1 MSVGYAVKTINPTRV
16 VVIFDGKDGS
26 SKRKA
31 IFPDY
36 KAKRKVKIRLN
47 RSLDVDSQDTQLLQL
62 FRLIEYLEIMPI
74 TTITIDKSE
83 ADDVI
88 AYIAN
93 NYLKNKDSN
102 AYIMSSDKD
111 FMQLVDDRI
120 KVWSPTKKKMFEQQD
135 VQADFGVCPQNFA
148 LYRSLIGDTSDNI
161 PGVVGLGA
169 PTLLEKFPDLS
180 TQPMTLDQFF
190 DYARVL
196 AADSKAKIYQKV
208 LQAESDVR
216 MYYEIIQ
223 LNDSNINTSNKIKI
237 MDSLESEVP
246 KLSNIKFHTM
256 LLQDGMTATI
266 KNPELWLREV
276 TKKLDQH
283 SLNI

>member
-47 RSLDVDSQDTQLLQL
+47 RSLDVDSEDTQLLQL

-180 TQPMTLDQFF
+180 TQPMTFNQFF

-223 LNDSNINTSNKIKI
+223 LNDSNINTSNKMKI